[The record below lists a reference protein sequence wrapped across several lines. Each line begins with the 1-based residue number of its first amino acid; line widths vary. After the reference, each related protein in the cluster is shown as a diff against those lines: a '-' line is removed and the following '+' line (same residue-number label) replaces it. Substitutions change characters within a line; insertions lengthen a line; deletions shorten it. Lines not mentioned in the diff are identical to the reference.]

1 MAQKIEHQA
10 AYILNRRAHQ
20 ESSLILDVFSIQ
32 YGRLSI
38 IAKGA
43 MRSKKQWS
51 ALLQVFQP
59 LLLSWSGRSSLKT
72 LIAVEAPS
80 SAHSLVY
87 ERLFCAYY
95 LNEILLKLL
104 PELES
109 NAVIFV
115 AYADALQS
123 LNDRTIQMELV
134 LRSFEIELLT
144 ELGFA
149 PDFMFD
155 VHGNLILE
163 GQVYILKPQNGFERV
178 NAWAQQAILFDGETL
193 ISLQK
198 REFHQSASFS
208 SEISRTNFFRQSK
221 VLMRL
226 LLNHALGGRKIKSR
240 ELFSKIKY

>member
-1 MAQKIEHQA
+1 MVQRIEQQA
-10 AYILNRRAHQ
+10 AYILNRRAYQ

-51 ALLQVFQP
+51 ALLQAFQP

-80 SAHSLVY
+80 SAHLLGS

-104 PELES
+104 PESEK
-109 NAVIFV
+109 NTEIFV
-115 AYADALQS
+115 AYTEALQS
-123 LNDRTIQMELV
+123 LKDKTIEMELV
-134 LRSFEIELLT
+134 LRVFEVELLT
-144 ELGFA
+144 KLGLA
-149 PDFMFD
+149 PDFTFD
-155 VHGNLILE
+155 LKGDLIQAQ
-163 GQVYILKPQNGFERV
+163 QVYILKPQSGFQRV
-178 NAWAQQAILFDGETL
+178 STWAQQAMLFDGKTL
-193 ISLQK
+193 ISLKESQ
-198 REFHQSASFS
+198 FDQSGYFS
-208 SEISRTNFFRQSK
+208 SDTDQIQFRRQSK

-226 LLNHALGGRKIKSR
+226 LLNHALGGREIKSR